1 MKDKIHP
8 EMFEVNVHCAC
19 GNEFVTRST
28 KKELRVEV
36 CAACHPFFTGKQKL
50 MDTAGR
56 VEKFN
61 RKYAKKEVA
70 VVAEVA
76 PEEAAVAAEVTPAV
90 DAQ

>member
-8 EMFEVNVHCAC
+8 QLFDVNVHCAC

-61 RKYAKKEVA
+61 RKYAKKEAAAPAPEAEA
-70 VVAEVA
+70 VVEA
-76 PEEAAVAAEVTPAV
+76 EAAPAV